1 MTRGAAG
8 PTVSPMALEAACPR
22 CSAVVTGSGVG
33 WTCPLHGAIDP
44 LWRTERS
51 IYDDFVSHLAL
62 AQPLPTWLL
71 WPVPP
76 GWHLTDFGC
85 VTRPGARATAVFT
98 TCSGPSE
105 LDGVVEVTVVS
116 EEPGVGLGAGIA
128 QVTHTDPGRE
138 AVDGPPAARI
148 RVDDASVP
156 LWPVPTT
163 VTELAGPAAE
173 ESVLDRSVLVGEAEG
188 RWLWLVLR
196 PAPAALLLHAKW
208 LLHDVSGLG
217 PALVDLPFGQA
228 PRAW

>member
-1 MTRGAAG
+1 M
-8 PTVSPMALEAACPR
+8 VLQAACPR
-22 CSAVVTGSGVG
+22 CPAEVTGSGSE
-33 WTCPLHGAIDP
+33 WTCPLHGATSP
-44 LWRTERS
+44 LWRTTRS
-51 IYDDFVSHLAL
+51 EYDDLVAHLEL
-62 AQPLPTWLL
+62 ARPLPTWLP

-85 VTRPGARATAVFT
+85 VTDPDRAATAVFT

-105 LDGVVEVTVVS
+105 LDGVVEVTVVT
-116 EEPGVGLGAGIA
+116 EEPGVGLGARIA

-138 AVDGPPAARI
+138 AVDGAPAARI
-148 RVDDASVP
+148 RVDEVAVS

-163 VTELAGPAAE
+163 VAELDGPAAE
-173 ESVLDRSVLVGEAEG
+173 ASLLDRSVLVGEAGG

-208 LLHDVSGLG
+208 LLHDVSALG

-228 PRAW
+228 PHAW

>member
-1 MTRGAAG
+1 M
-8 PTVSPMALEAACPR
+8 VLEAGCPR
-22 CSAVVTGSGVG
+22 CTAVVTGSDAA
-33 WTCPLHGAIDP
+33 WSCPLHGPTAP
-44 LWRTERS
+44 LWRSARS
-51 IYDDFVSHLAL
+51 EYDDLVAHLEL
-62 AQPLPTWLL
+62 ARPLPTWLP

-85 VTRPGARATAVFT
+85 VAVPGEDATAVFT

-105 LDGVVEVTVVS
+105 LDGVVEVTVVT
-116 EEPGVGLGAGIA
+116 EEAGVGLGAHIA

-138 AVDGPPAARI
+138 AVEGAPATRI
-148 RVDDASVP
+148 RVDEATVP

-173 ESVLDRSVLVGEAEG
+173 ESVLDRSVLVGEAGG

-217 PALVDLPFGQA
+217 PALVDLPFGEA